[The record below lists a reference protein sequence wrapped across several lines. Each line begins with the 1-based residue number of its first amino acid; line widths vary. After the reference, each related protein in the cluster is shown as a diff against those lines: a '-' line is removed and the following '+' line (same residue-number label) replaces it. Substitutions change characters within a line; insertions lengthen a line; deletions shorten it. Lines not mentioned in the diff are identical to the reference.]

1 MKIKIQILKNK
12 VEEQD
17 KLKEKL
23 ILDITADDE
32 LISSWKGKLETLDQ
46 SNLD

>member
-1 MKIKIQILKNK
+1 MKQKIQILKNK
-12 VEEQD
+12 VEEQN

-23 ILDITADDE
+23 SKEIEADNE
-32 LISSWKGKLETLDQ
+32 LISSWKGKLDTLDK

>member
-23 ILDITADDE
+23 ILDINADDE